1 MKINEAI
8 EFGIM
13 ELSSVETP
21 RNYTIRLLQ
30 KVLKKDKQYL
40 IINDNVD
47 LQEKDE
53 KKFKEY
59 IQKIK
64 LGTPLQYITNSQSFM
79 NIDFYVDENV
89 LIPQPD
95 TEVLVEEIIA
105 ISKKTKANNILDLCT
120 GSGAIGISIAKYIKN
135 AKVVM
140 SDISTEALK
149 IAKKNAILNKVD
161 DKCSFIK
168 SDLFEN
174 IDSKFDII
182 VSNPPYIETEEIE
195 KLSKEVQS
203 EPQLALDGGKDGLM
217 FYRHII
223 SNASMY
229 LKDGGYIALE
239 IGYNQSKE
247 VQRLLEN
254 SKRFFNIYFRKDIQG
269 IQRVIV
275 AQKCENV
282 LTSTNN

>member
-30 KVLKKDKQYL
+30 KVLNKDKQYL

-47 LQEKDE
+47 LLEKDE
-53 KKFKEY
+53 RKFKEY

-64 LGTPLQYITNSQSFM
+64 LGTPLQYVTNSQSFM

-95 TEVLVEEIIA
+95 TENLVEEVIE
-105 ISKKTKANNILDLCT
+105 ISKRIKANSILDLCT
-120 GSGAIGISIAKYIKN
+120 GSGAIGVSIAKYMEN
-135 AKVVM
+135 ANVVM
-140 SDISTEALK
+140 SDISAEALN

-161 DKCSFIK
+161 DKCSFIN

-174 IDSKFDII
+174 INSKFDII
-182 VSNPPYIETEEIE
+182 VSNPPYIETEEIK

-203 EPQLALDGGKDGLM
+203 EPRLALDGGEDGLM
-217 FYRHII
+217 FYRRII

-229 LKDGGYIALE
+229 LKDEGYLALE

-247 VQRLLEN
+247 VQKILEN
-254 SKRFFNIYFRKDIQG
+254 SKKFFNIYSKRDIQG
-269 IQRVIV
+269 IQRIIV
-275 AQKCENV
+275 ANSCQ
-282 LTSTNN
+282 